1 MLYFGI
7 RARMFRIGHFLDPD
21 VKRMLSK
28 LQNIDKS
35 ALPMKDLLEVIDR
48 ALGLQCTHTLLHP
61 RGGWGRLDLEPE
73 YLRQERVL
81 GGWNQSF
88 L

>member
-7 RARMFRIGHFLDPD
+7 RARMFRIDHFLNPD

-35 ALPMKDLLEVIDR
+35 ALPTKDLLEVIDR
-48 ALGLQCTHTLLHP
+48 APGLQRTHTLLHP
-61 RGGWGRLDLEPE
+61 RGGWVRSDLEPE
-73 YLRQERVL
+73 YLRQEWVL
-81 GGWNQSF
+81 ED
-88 L
+88 